1 MTRATTIQRTNA
13 AGREVPACS
22 PYREPEGVLTPAE
35 CELLGYL
42 AQGLALA
49 VIARRTY
56 TSERTLRRRIRI
68 LCERIGV
75 DTLIEAVAWAARRGL
90 I

>member
-1 MTRATTIQRTNA
+1 MTRATTIQRTGA
-13 AGREVPACS
+13 AARDVPAS
-22 PYREPEGVLTPAE
+22 ARYGSEGEITPAE
-35 CELLGYL
+35 RELLGYL